1 VQILTIDIGTGTQD
15 ILLFR
20 PGLGLENGFK
30 LVMPSPTM
38 IIREQLLA
46 AAARGEDVLLSGVT
60 MGGGPSQWAAE
71 AHRRS
76 GRRLFATPD
85 AARSF
90 NDDLEWVRR
99 ELGITVVSE
108 DEAARL
114 ERLTRLTLRDVDLGA
129 LRTTFQAF
137 GIDLQPQ
144 AVAVAVFDH
153 GAAPADVSDRQF
165 RFDYLEARIRT
176 ENRLTAFAYLAE
188 AIPPIL
194 TRMQA
199 VAQSCRELDCPLV
212 VMDTAPAAVLGATF
226 DPQVAPR
233 SRSLIANIGNF
244 HTLAFRLGPTG
255 IEGLFEHHT
264 GLIDRPRLE
273 TLLQGLADG
282 TLSHASVFDDHGHGA
297 LVLHPERL
305 PLEDGVII
313 TGPRRSMLA
322 GSRLRPHYAVP
333 FGDMMIA
340 GCIGLLAAV
349 ADHLPG
355 LHGPIRAALAG
366 AGADTPPWE
375 VEG

>member
-129 LRTTFQAF
+129 LRMTFQAF